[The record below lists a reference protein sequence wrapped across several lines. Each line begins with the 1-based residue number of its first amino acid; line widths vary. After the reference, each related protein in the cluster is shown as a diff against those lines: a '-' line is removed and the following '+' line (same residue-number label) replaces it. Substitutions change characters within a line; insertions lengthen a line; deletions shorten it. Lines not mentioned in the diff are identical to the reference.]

1 MIQVLLIKMSF
12 TYGVVD
18 NLKLSREMNMSVFMF
33 LFQIRENEAHLE
45 SKEVKIRELKS
56 LYETSKENEAK
67 LTTMLESYRQQIL
80 ELESKAGSYET
91 VVGRSEFTVSEL
103 QRQIRDGND
112 KILELES
119 RIR

>member
-1 MIQVLLIKMSF
+1 MSF
-12 TYGVVD
+12 NISVNNIKFFPHIHVYLPARIYLYTY
-18 NLKLSREMNMSVFMF
+18 S
-33 LFQIRENEAHLE
+33 FQIRENEAQLE

-56 LYETSKENEAK
+56 LYETSKENESK
-67 LTTMLESYRQQIL
+67 LTAMLESYRQQIL

-91 VVGRSEFTVSEL
+91 VMGRSEFTVSEL

>member
-1 MIQVLLIKMSF
+1 M
-12 TYGVVD
+12 
-18 NLKLSREMNMSVFMF
+18 
-33 LFQIRENEAHLE
+33 
-45 SKEVKIRELKS
+45 
-56 LYETSKENEAK
+56 YETSKENESK
-67 LTTMLESYRQQIL
+67 LTAMLESYRQQIL

-91 VVGRSEFTVSEL
+91 VMGRSEFTVSEL

>member
-1 MIQVLLIKMSF
+1 MYKVPPLPPHIHIYLHARIHLY
-12 TYGVVD
+12 TY
-18 NLKLSREMNMSVFMF
+18 S
-33 LFQIRENEAHLE
+33 FQIRENEAQLE

-56 LYETSKENEAK
+56 LYETSKENESK
-67 LTTMLESYRQQIL
+67 LTAMLESYRQQIL

-91 VVGRSEFTVSEL
+91 VMGRSEFTVSEL

>member
-1 MIQVLLIKMSF
+1 MYKVPPPLPPHIHIFLPARIHLY
-12 TYGVVD
+12 TY
-18 NLKLSREMNMSVFMF
+18 S
-33 LFQIRENEAHLE
+33 FQIRENEAQLE

-56 LYETSKENEAK
+56 LYETSKENESK
-67 LTTMLESYRQQIL
+67 LTAMLESYRQQIL

-91 VVGRSEFTVSEL
+91 VMGRSEFTVSEL